1 MKALSDDRISIEQFF
16 DWASDQDGRFELVD
30 GQVRMMVGATNAHN
44 DIKNN
49 VEVALTLLA
58 RKTGCRASSSDS
70 GIRTGERSLRLPD
83 VVVNCGPRNPDA
95 REIQAPAVVV
105 EISSPGTRAT
115 DLGVKLA
122 EYRNVSSILAIIQ
135 IEPDVIAV
143 AVHRRV
149 GIGWIVEVYE
159 DIDDVIALPELQGV
173 LALREVYLDMEV
185 KPRPRFQIVTLG

>member
-16 DWASDQDGRFELVD
+16 DWASNQDGRFELAD

-58 RKTGCRASSSDS
+58 RKSGCRASSSDS

-122 EYRNVSSILAIIQ
+122 EYRNVASILVIIQ
-135 IEPDVIAV
+135 IEPDVIAI

-149 GIGWIVEVYE
+149 GIGWIAEVYE
-159 DIDDVIALPELQGV
+159 DFDDVIALPELQGV
-173 LALREVYLDMEV
+173 LTLREVYLDMDV
-185 KPRPRFQIVTLG
+185 KPRPRFQIVALA

>member
-1 MKALSDDRISIEQFF
+1 MKALFEDGISIEKFF
-16 DWASDQDGRFELVD
+16 DWVSDQDGRFELVD
-30 GQVRMMVGATNAHN
+30 GEIRMMAGATNAHN

-49 VEVALTLLA
+49 VEVALTLIA

-95 REIQAPAVVV
+95 REIEAPTVVV
-105 EISSPGTRAT
+105 DISSPGTRAT

-122 EYRNVSSILAIIQ
+122 EYRNIASISVIIQ

-149 GIGWIVEVYE
+149 GSVWFAEVFE
-159 DIDDVIALPELQGV
+159 EIDDVVMLPELEGE
-173 LALREVYLDMEV
+173 LALRDVYLDMDV
-185 KPRPRFQIVTLG
+185 KTRPKFRIVSPG

>member
-1 MKALSDDRISIEQFF
+1 MRALSDDGISIEQFF
-16 DWASDQDGRFELVD
+16 KWVSDQDARFELVD
-30 GQVRMMVGATNAHN
+30 GQVRMMAGSTNAHN

-49 VEVALTLLA
+49 VEVALTLVA
-58 RKTGCRASSSDS
+58 RKAGCRASSSDS

-95 REIQAPAVVV
+95 REIEAPTVVV

-122 EYRNVSSILAIIQ
+122 EYRNVASISVIIQ

-149 GIGWIVEVYE
+149 GNGWFAEIYE
-159 DIDDVIALPELQGV
+159 DIDDVVAIPELAGV
-173 LALREVYLDMEV
+173 LTLRDIYLDMDV
-185 KPRPRFQIVTLG
+185 KTRPRFRIVSPA

>member
-1 MKALSDDRISIEQFF
+1 MKALSDDSLSIEQFF

-58 RKTGCRASSSDS
+58 RKSGCRASSSDS

-122 EYRNVSSILAIIQ
+122 EYRNVASILVIIQ
-135 IEPDVIAV
+135 IEPDVIAI

-149 GIGWIVEVYE
+149 GIGWIAEVYE
-159 DIDDVIALPELQGV
+159 DFDDVIALPELQGV
-173 LALREVYLDMEV
+173 LTLREVYLDMEV

>member
-16 DWASDQDGRFELVD
+16 DWASNQDGRFELAD

-58 RKTGCRASSSDS
+58 RKSGCRASSSDS

-122 EYRNVSSILAIIQ
+122 EYRNVASILVIIQ
-135 IEPDVIAV
+135 IEPDVIAI

-149 GIGWIVEVYE
+149 GIGWIAEVYE
-159 DIDDVIALPELQGV
+159 DFDDVIALPELQGV
-173 LALREVYLDMEV
+173 LTLREVYLDMEV